1 MKKASWKRKIKK
13 ACEEAGT
20 YKPFFGHVISTLA
33 TIMEMRDEAL
43 AKFEEAGGET
53 VIEYTNKNG
62 STNMVKNPAMVVV
75 MDCHAQALAYWRELG
90 LTSKSYRQMMGK
102 MDTEDK
108 GGGLDDVLSELGL

>member
-1 MKKASWKRKIKK
+1 MKRASWKRKIKK

-20 YKPFFGHVISTLA
+20 YKPFFDHVISTLA
-33 TIMEMRDEAL
+33 AIMEMRDEAL

-62 STNMVKNPAMVVV
+62 STNMVKNPAMVAV
-75 MDCHAQALAYWRELG
+75 MDCNAQALAYWRELG